1 MRIELLIP
9 CLIGLSFLTGIIRAA
24 RKKEWLAV
32 SIALLF
38 LPFFVFAVCS
48 IFLGGSSF
56 HDAARDYGLYQTGHY
71 YLMSHGDYT
80 EVIYAQYQFMRI
92 MEVVGI
98 GGFVIGF
105 VLNLI
110 HIRRIKED

>member
-1 MRIELLIP
+1 MRIAFLIP
-9 CLIGLSFLTGIIRAA
+9 CIFGLGFLSGTIRAA
-24 RKKEWLAV
+24 MKKDWLAV

-38 LPFFVFAVCS
+38 LPFWVFAACS
-48 IFLGGSSF
+48 IFLGGSAF
-56 HDAARDYGLYQTGHY
+56 HDAATDYELYQAGHY
-71 YLMSHGDYT
+71 YLMNHGDYT
-80 EVIYAQYQFMRI
+80 EVTYAQYQFMRI